1 MADELPKSRLAVW
14 ELVEPIIC
22 VWTLLTPSEGDG
34 DGELDFSDPDDS
46 GLLPGL

>member
-1 MADELPKSRLAVW
+1 MADELPRSRLVVW
-14 ELVEPIIC
+14 ELVEPVDC

-34 DGELDFSDPDDS
+34 ELDFSGPDDS